1 MFQHRSV
8 GIAALVLMLTPI
20 AARADW
26 LFTPIL
32 GSTFGADTLGQ
43 EHLTYGGALAWR
55 DEEALGLE
63 LEMSLS
69 PDFFE
74 DASDGALLFG
84 GSGHVI
90 TAMANAIVGLNGD
103 ARARVQ
109 PYVTAGVGL
118 LQMHIVSEGDLFT
131 TTTYEPGFNAG
142 AGAMA
147 FATNAL
153 GVRGDIRYIRSFQN
167 QVPSWTRGTELDV
180 APGNFDFWRATVG
193 VTFRFS
199 E

>member
-1 MFQHRSV
+1 MFQRV
-8 GIAALVLMLTPI
+8 VRVAALIVMFIPG
-20 AARADW
+20 AAHADW
-26 LFTPIL
+26 LFTPLI
-32 GSTFGADTLGQ
+32 GPTFGADTFGQ
-43 EHLTYGGALAWR
+43 ERATYGAALAWR

-69 PDFFE
+69 PGFFE

-84 GSGHVI
+84 GSGHVF
-90 TAMANAIVGLNGD
+90 TAMANALVGLNGD
-103 ARARVQ
+103 ASARVQ

-118 LQMHIVSEGDLFT
+118 MQMHVVSEGDLFE

-147 FATNAL
+147 FASDAI
-153 GVRGDIRYIRSFQN
+153 GFRGDVRYIRSFQN
-167 QVPSWTRGTELDV
+167 QVPSWTRGTDLDV

-193 VTFRFS
+193 VTFRFG